1 MALSPQENGSN
12 NGAVEGGDVLTDLRN
27 TMSVG
32 YIHEAYKEWC
42 IKNADYVS
50 RKTIRKWPKGLDQIV
65 LSTV

>member
-1 MALSPQENGSN
+1 MAQENGSN
-12 NGAVEGGDVLTDLRN
+12 NGTVEADVLTELRN
-27 TMSVG
+27 SMTVG

-50 RKTIRKWPKGLDQIV
+50 RKTIRKWPKGLDQIHV